1 MINRVFLLV
10 VDGLG
15 AGAADD
21 AAEYDDAAAHTIAH
35 LAESVGGINLP
46 TLESLGLG
54 HVTEIPGVRSM
65 AQPIGCF
72 GRLGF
77 KSKGV
82 DSLSGYW
89 EMAGCLLDAG
99 GGGATD
105 ICTEVASILDQTI
118 GRKVLGGQLSSG
130 TEALAAWGKDH
141 LASGSPIM
149 WSDGRQTCHLAA
161 HDSIWPPEELY
172 QRCREARKALKKAG
186 GIGRIVAHPLV
197 VDSGTLRFG
206 KARRDFAGEPSGA
219 TMLDVLNRAG
229 QILIGIGKVSDLF
242 GGRGLTRSVT
252 TSSWAEA
259 IDEVSSLFN
268 RVPRGLIF
276 AGMDFM
282 GPDAKQS
289 AATLHDLDRRLP
301 ELLDQLKPGDLF
313 VITSDH
319 GRDPD
324 KVHGVPTREYVPLL
338 ITGPKLAQG
347 VNFGIRASAAD
358 VGQTIVE
365 ALQGE
370 SLAIGESF
378 LDALRPG

>member
-15 AGAADD
+15 AGAAVD
-21 AAEYDDAAAHTIAH
+21 AVEYGDAGAHTLAH
-35 LAESVGGINLP
+35 LAESAGGLNLP
-46 TLESLGLG
+46 TFESLGLG

-65 AQPIGCF
+65 AQPVGCF

-77 KSKGV
+77 TAKGV

-89 EMAGCLLDAG
+89 EMAGCISDAA
-99 GGGATD
+99 ATMTMD
-105 ICTEVASILDQTI
+105 VSVEAASVLEQTV

-130 TEALAAWGKDH
+130 AAAIAAWGKDH

-149 WSDGRQTCHLAA
+149 WTDGRQTCHLAA
-161 HDSIWPPEELY
+161 HQRVWRPDELY
-172 QRCREARKALKKAG
+172 QWCREIRKALKQSV
-186 GIGRIVAHPLV
+186 GITRIVAHPLAG
-197 VDSGTLRFG
+197 DSGALEFSP
-206 KARRDFAGEPSGA
+206 ARRDFAGEPPDV

-242 GGRGLTRSVT
+242 AGRGLTRSVAAP
-252 TSSWAEA
+252 SWADA
-259 IDEVSSLFN
+259 IDEAGVLFN

-276 AGMDFM
+276 IGLDFM
-282 GPDAKQS
+282 GPDANQS
-289 AATLHDLDRRLP
+289 AATLQDLDRRLP
-301 ELLDQLKPGDLF
+301 ELLEQLRPGDLLM
-313 VITSDH
+313 VTGDH
-319 GRDPD
+319 GRDPN
-324 KVHGVPTREYVPLL
+324 KPHGVPTREYVPLL
-338 ITGPKLAQG
+338 VTGPKLAQG

-358 VGQTIVE
+358 LGQTVVE